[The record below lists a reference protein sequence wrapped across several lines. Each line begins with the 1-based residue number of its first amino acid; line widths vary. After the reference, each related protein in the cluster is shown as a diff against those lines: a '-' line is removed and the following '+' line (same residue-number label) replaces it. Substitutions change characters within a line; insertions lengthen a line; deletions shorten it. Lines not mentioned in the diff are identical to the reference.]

1 MQSSDFHNC
10 IPLKDLICRKRR
22 EDDGKRFISE
32 TPTDHIPGSTEA
44 ETLPFTD
51 VLGGGPS
58 IRKFHGGSPWL
69 AKSLIF
75 R

>member
-1 MQSSDFHNC
+1 MQN
-10 IPLKDLICRKRR
+10 LCRKRR

-51 VLGGGPS
+51 VLAGNHSNGLASDLMSRKADS
-58 IRKFHGGSPWL
+58 IPLTATERRDYL
-69 AKSLIF
+69 
-75 R
+75 